1 MSAQEVG
8 MGFPD
13 WWEEVVGEV
22 KSFQREHPANLPGA
36 VIAAETIQDGRLIA
50 SVGEDWSHNTICE
63 IGSMTKPFISA
74 ALLLALEERDMLD
87 IEMPVHKLPGMELYG
102 EDPIKRQIRLRHVL
116 QHTSGLP
123 HFLKYTEWP
132 ATACNDPAGGPP
144 FCQDPDLDLGPVS
157 DYIGAPA
164 LTNECISK
172 NGACRPARTLSL
184 DDVSYYVLQTY
195 PVTSSPPPGT
205 QYSYSTVNYVLAA
218 RIIEK
223 LAGKSVNL
231 YIREKL
237 FAPLVMKD
245 SFFVP
250 QKTGE
255 PKIDAWM
262 DDGVSDEQRQ
272 RIADLVLI
280 TRDGNLPAEMAP
292 GPNGGWDKFR
302 TGWRF
307 VNPDGGMFSTANDL
321 LNFLRMLRDG
331 GVFQMRRVLSSQ
343 IVNLLIED
351 QGHSHTMG
359 FGYRSQPTP
368 YGQSAGTIEHM
379 GYKMTYFWYDPR
391 PENPLIG
398 VFLSQ
403 RLPSIAVNINIG
415 DGLHAI
421 FRVFVSA
428 VKSKA
433 FGAKVSSPA

>member
-1 MSAQEVG
+1 MSLEEVG
-8 MGFPD
+8 MSFPD
-13 WWEEVVGEV
+13 WWEEVVSQV
-22 KSFQREHPANLPGA
+22 KTFQEEHPANLPGA
-36 VIAAETIQDGRLIA
+36 VIAAETGKDGRLVA
-50 SVGEDWSHNTICE
+50 SVGKDWNNDTICE

-74 ALLLALEERDMLD
+74 AVLLALEERDMLD
-87 IEMPVHKLPGMELYG
+87 IEMPVYTLPGMELYS
-102 EDPIKRQIRLRHVL
+102 EDPIKRQIRLRHIL

-132 ATACNDPAGGPP
+132 ATPCNDPTGGPP
-144 FCQDPDLDLGPVS
+144 SCKDPDLDLGPVS

-172 NGACRPARTLSL
+172 NGACRPARTLTL
-184 DDVSYYVLQTY
+184 DDVSQYVLQTY
-195 PVTSSPPPGT
+195 PVTSEPLPGS

-223 LAGKSVNL
+223 LTGKSVNR
-231 YIREKL
+231 YIKEKL
-237 FAPLVMKD
+237 FAPLGMKD
-245 SFFVP
+245 SFFIP

-255 PKIDAWM
+255 PEIDAWM
-262 DDGVSDEQRQ
+262 DDGTTLEQRQ

-292 GPNGGWDKFR
+292 GPDGGWDKYR

-331 GVFQMRRVLSSQ
+331 GQFQSRRVLSSQ

-368 YGQSAGTIEHM
+368 YGQSAGTLEHM

-428 VKSKA
+428 VKSKV
-433 FGAKVSSPA
+433 FGAKVSSPV